1 MSSSKPITA
10 DQILD
15 EVKANFFKGQK
26 RKFLPGLLIAL
37 IRFLK
42 RLEATGGRYASL
54 EDFYK
59 KFPLVT
65 VSSKGGGVNTFTVS
79 VNGKSSTIRKDYDQI
94 ADFFRNE
101 KHRYDFPSSAPHA
114 TQAWRDYVP
123 WIEAIL
129 SFDDESLDDLEQNVI
144 DYVLESLP
152 SQAIDPSSVKREPP
166 LFLLYLQDFDLTS
179 KSGEPTGAAYQGT
192 VFGYIRADAP
202 HLQVEVGKV
211 RTGSK
216 REKRVG
222 DIDARDGEK
231 LVLSAEVKQYV
242 VGDKDLGEFGEF
254 SKLIA
259 QHQALGLVVA
269 LGFKEEAAK
278 KIASMGL
285 EPISRDDLIER
296 VRIWDPLKQRI
307 AISAI
312 LYYANFR
319 EQNSVLY
326 GRIQEF
332 IAKAEAA
339 NTSKLA
345 IDPSNSA
352 SDAEM
357 PEIQD

>member
-1 MSSSKPITA
+1 MSISNAITTG
-10 DQILD
+10 QILD
-15 EVKANFFKGQK
+15 EVKANFFGGQR

-37 IRFLK
+37 IRFL
-42 RLEATGGRYASL
+42 RSLEATGGRYASL
-54 EDFYK
+54 DDFHK
-59 KFPLVT
+59 DFPLVT
-65 VSSKGGGVNTFTVS
+65 VTSKGGGVNTFTVL
-79 VNGKSSTIRKDYDQI
+79 VDGKSSAIRKDYDKI

-114 TQAWRDYVP
+114 TQAWRDYIP

-129 SFDDESLDDLEQNVI
+129 SFDDSSLDELERNVI
-144 DYVLESLP
+144 DFVLESLP

-166 LFLLYLQDFDLTS
+166 LFLLYLQGFDLTS

-269 LGFKEEAAK
+269 LGFKEDAAK
-278 KIASMGL
+278 KIAGMGL
-285 EPISRDDLIER
+285 EPLSRDDLIER

-332 IAKAEAA
+332 IANAEAA

-345 IDPSNSA
+345 IDTSNST
-352 SDAEM
+352 SDSSEVK
-357 PEIQD
+357 D